1 MAAKYNNLGL
11 LWMLEFQ
18 AACSAVSRQLC
29 MGSSRMKITSARNK
43 QFSPTNHGI
52 KTDAAGMR
60 RVAA

>member
-18 AACSAVSRQLC
+18 AAFSAVSRQLR
-29 MGSSRMKITSARNK
+29 MDSSRMQITCARNK
-43 QFSPTNHGI
+43 QISPTSHGI

-60 RVAA
+60 HVAA